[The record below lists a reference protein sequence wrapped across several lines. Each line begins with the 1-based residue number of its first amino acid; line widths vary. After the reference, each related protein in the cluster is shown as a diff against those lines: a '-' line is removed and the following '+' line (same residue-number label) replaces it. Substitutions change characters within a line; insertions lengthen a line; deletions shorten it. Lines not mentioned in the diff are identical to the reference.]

1 MHIAPL
7 SPDDPS
13 ELGGYELLGR
23 IGQGGMGQVYPG
35 GGSATGGAAGAAG
48 CPAQRS
54 RHRAAPDA
62 SGWNPGAIRTGDPV
76 GR

>member
-23 IGQGGMGQVYPG
+23 IGQGGMGGDSQ
-35 GGSATGGAAGAAG
+35 GS
-48 CPAQRS
+48 R
-54 RHRAAPDA
+54 RRPDL
-62 SGWNPGAIRTGDPV
+62 V
-76 GR
+76 

>member
-23 IGQGGMGQVYPG
+23 IGQGGTGLVYLE
-35 GGSATGGAAGAAG
+35 SLQAGN
-48 CPAQRS
+48 RL
-54 RHRAAPDA
+54 R
-62 SGWNPGAIRTGDPV
+62 
-76 GR
+76 